1 MCLMISVQR
10 YLYLILFLL
19 IFSCGSESDDPG
31 PIGGNFLDNVRY
43 LKLELIDFPADPV
56 LIANGV
62 NSVKFTMSQYDKDKK
77 FLFRNI
83 PTNTVLRVNG
93 QPVLRAPFIFQ
104 TTEAGNYSFDVDGI
118 PAERFLESSVELKA
132 IAEKT
137 YPIVTMPVV
146 FHYIAA
152 SSASVNSA
160 YLKGLIDFHLEQ
172 MNRAY
177 SNGDGT
183 TDPSAVNAGLK
194 FVPVEKDP
202 EGNLLEIP
210 GLDVIRSEKFKFKNS
225 EDKDLHDLIWNGNF
239 WPPRKMINVWVS
251 DFEERYSWARFPF
264 LGISNSDFPTS
275 AFGIFFNLSMFTETR
290 IRSVMVH
297 ETGHLLNLYH
307 NFQSQCAA
315 DIDQCSDTYD
325 YERDFD
331 KTWTGGLTRSSCP
344 GFEFSSTNYMDY
356 YPSRFNTFTYQQRER
371 MRRTIDLCPFLPTPK
386 NQVQVRTSG
395 RSNRRMT
402 YAVDSSTLI
411 W

>member
-1 MCLMISVQR
+1 MVAAQR
-10 YLYLILFLL
+10 YLFSILILLA
-19 IFSCGSESDDPG
+19 FSCVSESDDPG
-31 PIGGNFLDNVRY
+31 PIGGNYLDNVRY
-43 LKLELIDFPADPV
+43 LKLELIDFPSDPV

-62 NSVKFTMSQYDKDKK
+62 NSVKFTISQFDKDKK

-83 PTNTVLRVNG
+83 PTNTILRVNG
-93 QPVLRAPFIFQ
+93 QPVLRAPFVFQ
-104 TTEAGNYSFDVDGI
+104 TTEPGNYSFEVEGI
-118 PAERFLESSVELKA
+118 PAGRFLEPTVELKA

-137 YPIVTMPVV
+137 YPALTMPVI
-146 FHYIAA
+146 FHFIAA
-152 SSASVNSA
+152 PSAGVNLA
-160 YLKGLIDFHLEQ
+160 YLKGLIDFHLEE

-177 SNGDGT
+177 SNGDGA

-194 FVPVEKDP
+194 FVPVTMDP

-210 GLDVIRSEKFKFKNS
+210 GLDVIRSDKFKFKNS
-225 EDKDLHDLIWNGNF
+225 EDKDLHNLIWNGNF
-239 WPPRKMINVWVS
+239 WPPRKMINVWIS

-264 LGISNSDFPTS
+264 LGISNSDFPTN

-307 NFQSQCAA
+307 NFQSQCST

-331 KTWTGGLTRSSCP
+331 KTWTGGLIRKSCG

-386 NQVQVRTSG
+386 NQIQVRTSQ
-395 RSNRRMT
+395 RSNRRMI
-402 YAVDSSTLI
+402 YAVDPSTLI